1 MFTLFNSQ
9 FKEILII
16 YVNNNALDFS
26 IFGCTSWHAE
36 STSQVLNA
44 QPLPWKHGVLTTGQP
59 GPWI

>member
-26 IFGCTSWHAE
+26 IFGYTLWHVE
-36 STSQVLNA
+36 S
-44 QPLPWKHGVLTTGQP
+44 
-59 GPWI
+59 